1 LSAVLTTLAALLTAL
16 TTGFLLL
23 LARLQPSVALLPVLA
38 LIAALT
44 TLATLMLATLI
55 VLVVHEFL
63 LKRKG
68 LFALRITSY
77 SHARSKI
84 MLFAR
89 DLGVLSS

>member
-1 LSAVLTTLAALLTAL
+1 LLTTL
-16 TTGFLLL
+16 TTGFLLM

-44 TLATLMLATLI
+44 TLATLMLATL
-55 VLVVHEFL
+55 VVHEFL

-68 LFALRITSY
+68 LSTLRLTSY

>member
-1 LSAVLTTLAALLTAL
+1 LSAVLTTLTAL
-16 TTGFLLL
+16 TTRFLLL

-55 VLVVHEFL
+55 VLVVHAFL

-68 LFALRITSY
+68 LPALRITSH

-89 DLGVLSS
+89 DLNVLSS

>member
-16 TTGFLLL
+16 TTRFLLL
-23 LARLQPSVALLPVLA
+23 LAKLQPSVALLPVLA

-68 LFALRITSY
+68 LSVLRITSY
-77 SHARSKI
+77 SHVGTYSA
-84 MLFAR
+84 A
-89 DLGVLSS
+89 

>member
-1 LSAVLTTLAALLTAL
+1 LSAVLMLTTL

-55 VLVVHEFL
+55 VLVDHEFL

-68 LFALRITSY
+68 LPSPRTTSY
-77 SHARSKI
+77 SHASSKI
-84 MLFAR
+84 TLFAR

>member
-1 LSAVLTTLAALLTAL
+1 LSAVLMLTTL

-44 TLATLMLATLI
+44 TLAALMLATLI
-55 VLVVHEFL
+55 VLVDHEFL

-68 LFALRITSY
+68 LPSPRTTSY
-77 SHARSKI
+77 SHASSKI
-84 MLFAR
+84 TLFAR